1 MIGKWV
7 RSATDF
13 FRDVK
18 TELGKVTFPD
28 KDETFGAAT
37 VVMVFTVIV
46 SIFLFLVDTV
56 LVRLLRLV
64 V

>member
-13 FRDVK
+13 FKDVK
-18 TELGKVTFPD
+18 TELGKVTFPG